1 MDSAER
7 LNYQPAYDQKH
18 FPLAARRGRWVVVA
32 APQGVDGALAIR
44 QQATLALARLDAG
57 EPLETA
63 LDPSKRHWLH
73 VASGAVMLG
82 ERTLA
87 AGDALGFVE
96 ASGSLHL
103 QGVAAVSDLLWLTL
117 PG

>member
-1 MDSAER
+1 
-7 LNYQPAYDQKH
+7 
-18 FPLAARRGRWVVVA
+18 
-32 APQGVDGALAIR
+32 
-44 QQATLALARLDAG
+44 
-57 EPLETA
+57 
-63 LDPSKRHWLH
+63 
-73 VASGAVMLG
+73 MLG